1 MALYAMADNQI
12 DIPAERD
19 GAMYNVMLGGQ
30 DFVITGIHNEMAV
43 SYSANSF
50 VVTLQTGEAVICGR
64 HVTEITENNANT
76 SLQLD
81 ANTSGYLVLRFD
93 LTKPAGQEAYLASTN
108 ILNTDNL
115 NSGGTVRDL
124 PLYQYIT
131 NGSGVSSMTDVR
143 KMMRTVSNATAVSS
157 TLVASSWSSNVYTL
171 SNSAIESGKN
181 TAIICPAS
189 ATDAQYNAYVN
200 ALIRVTAISNGSIT
214 LKAMRIQPTI
224 DLPIELL
231 ILG

>member
-1 MALYAMADNQI
+1 MALYAMADNSI
-12 DIPAERD
+12 DIPASRD

-43 SYSANSF
+43 TYSANTLL
-50 VVTLQTGEAVICGR
+50 VTLQTGEAVICGR
-64 HVTEITENNANT
+64 HVTEVTENNANT
-76 SLQLD
+76 TLQLT
-81 ANTSGYLVLRFD
+81 ANSSGYLVLRFD
-93 LTKPAGQEAYLASTN
+93 LTKPAGQEAYLATTN
-108 ILNTDNL
+108 VLNNDNL

-124 PLYQYIT
+124 PLYQYVT
-131 NGSGVSSMTDVR
+131 NATGVSSMTDVR
-143 KMMRTVSNATAVSS
+143 KMMRTVSTARAVSS

-171 SNSAIESGKN
+171 SDSAIESGKQ
-181 TAIICPAS
+181 TAVLCPAS
-189 ATDAQYNAYVN
+189 ATDEQYNAYVN

-224 DLPIELL
+224 NLPIELL